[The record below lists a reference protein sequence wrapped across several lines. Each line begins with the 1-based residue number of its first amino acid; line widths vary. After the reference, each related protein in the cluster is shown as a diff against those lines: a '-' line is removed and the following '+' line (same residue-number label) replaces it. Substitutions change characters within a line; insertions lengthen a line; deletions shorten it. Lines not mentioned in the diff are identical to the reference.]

1 MKGNR
6 CTFKHEKSRENEQT
20 NPSTSSGKW
29 NNQRGRKYEMMC
41 DREKRNGKCSYGDR
55 CWFQHTTD
63 LEDKHTAFRE
73 SKEKKE
79 NERVGKKEER
89 DEKSTTCDTK
99 KNKLEKGKM
108 DNEHNQNNHNKQS
121 DPKNEMMGRKGLPL
135 ETTLAEIIRGEVT
148 RWMQTHH
155 QQK

>member
-41 DREKRNGKCSYGDR
+41 DREKRNSKCSYGDR

-79 NERVGKKEER
+79 NERVGKRKKEMKNLQHVTQR
-89 DEKSTTCDTK
+89 KANWKKEKWTMNTTRTSIT
-99 KNKLEKGKM
+99 NKVIQK
-108 DNEHNQNNHNKQS
+108 
-121 DPKNEMMGRKGLPL
+121 
-135 ETTLAEIIRGEVT
+135 T
-148 RWMQTHH
+148 R
-155 QQK
+155 